1 MGTVAVKRAR
11 ILVPL
16 LASIV
21 VAGCGYFNSL
31 YNARLRFQA
40 AEEADR
46 EGNRS
51 TAMSA
56 YAESIDRAFVS
67 YDKYPTSRWADDALL
82 LIARARFARGET
94 REAAAALERL
104 LGESVDPEIRTQ
116 AQAYLGAARVKL
128 ALPDAVPPLDSAVAN
143 TRAGTRFGSF
153 SRLWR
158 ARARFAAGDAAGG
171 WQDLDEAEA
180 GDAQQS
186 AEARVEA
193 LARALS
199 MRDSAQWLRT
209 MPVLI
214 TDGTPPRWNDSVR
227 TLIERSA
234 KTWTPGFV
242 SAALPADV
250 GGKLVEPQRLRLQK
264 LRAELVAAAGD
275 TTAALDAALD
285 VATASTSDVSAEA
298 RVLAARWIL
307 ASADSTD
314 ALARARA
321 VLLPAFAW
329 PEALQ
334 LIHGLRAVEV
344 LLARAADDPAA
355 LFVAGEYLRDD
366 LRAPGMARNV
376 FLSHA
381 TQGDVWSG
389 KSLLAALHLSADE
402 AGRAEVRR
410 LIDSAQ
416 ENVYLQV
423 ARGGG
428 NAVAFE
434 EAESRLLRESSA
446 LRAEAIALGISG
458 DLSVGRAVAVRDSI
472 RLTLLRDSLMTRCA
486 VLVDS
491 VAVKGVRADST
502 RAACLR
508 NDTARVNIVLRMDTT
523 LLRPKRDS
531 IPGSVRPDTTLL
543 R

>member
-1 MGTVAVKRAR
+1 MRRAR
-11 ILVPL
+11 LLAPL

-40 AEEADR
+40 AEEAER
-46 EGNRS
+46 QGNRS
-51 TAMSA
+51 TAMTA

-67 YDKYPTSRWADDALL
+67 YDKYPDSRWADDALL

-104 LGESVDPEIRTQ
+104 LGESSDPEIRTQ
-116 AQAYLGAARVKL
+116 AFAYLGAARVKL
-128 ALPDAVPPLDSAVAN
+128 GLSEAVPPLDSAVAS
-143 TRAGTRFGSF
+143 TRAGSRFGSF

-158 ARARFAAGDAAGG
+158 ARARFAAGDASGG

-180 GDAQQS
+180 GDAQLS

-199 MRDSAQWLRT
+199 MRDSLQWLRT

-227 TLIERSA
+227 ALIERSA
-234 KTWTPGFV
+234 ATWSPGFV
-242 SAALPADV
+242 SASLPADV
-250 GGKLVEPQRLRLQK
+250 GENLLEPQRQRLRK
-264 LRAELVAAAGD
+264 LRSELIAAAGD
-275 TTAALDAALD
+275 TAAAIEAALD
-285 VATASTSDVSAEA
+285 VATASSSDVSAET
-298 RVLAARWIL
+298 RVLAARWML

-314 ALARARA
+314 AVARARA
-321 VLLPAFAW
+321 VLLPAFSWA
-329 PEALQ
+329 EALQ
-334 LIHGLRAVEV
+334 LIHGLRTVDV
-344 LLARAADDPAA
+344 LLSRAAEDPAA
-355 LFVAGEYLRDD
+355 LFVAAEYLRDD
-366 LRAPGMARNV
+366 LRAPGIARNV
-376 FLSHA
+376 FLRHA
-381 TQGDVWSG
+381 AQGNTWSG
-389 KSLLAALHLSADE
+389 KSLLAALHLSVDE
-402 AGRAEVRR
+402 EQRAEVRR
-410 LIDSAQ
+410 LLDGA
-416 ENVYLQV
+416 EANVYVQI

-428 NAVAFE
+428 DAAAFE
-434 EAESRLLRESSA
+434 AAESLLLRESSA
-446 LRAEAIALGISG
+446 LRAEAVALGVSG

-486 VLVDS
+486 VLVDN
-491 VAVKGVRADST
+491 VAAKGVRADST

-508 NDTARVNIVLRMDTT
+508 NDTARVNIVLRMDTM
-523 LLRPKRDS
+523 LLKPNRDS
-531 IPGSVRPDTTLL
+531 IPAAARPDTTLL